1 MRLGLAWFTQV
12 PSGGWSGMDA
22 GWEETGREGTFFELW
37 CKEAAA
43 DATPIHTLASVQPPQ
58 SLQRHLRPIHS
69 LFGIHRTEVL
79 EEPEG

>member
-1 MRLGLAWFTQV
+1 MDGRKLGERALFASF
-12 PSGGWSGMDA
+12 G
-22 GWEETGREGTFFELW
+22 

-58 SLQRHLRPIHS
+58 SLQRHLRPIRS